1 MRRLFTA
8 VASALALVACTA
20 TGAEDAPAAQRR
32 FPTSADYGPDVMQ
45 RFSFQAGGDFGWRL
59 SGLRTPRPEAPL
71 RVVVVSG
78 TPSWSEYWAPVLAA
92 APQTWEVIVVD
103 RPGFA
108 QSEPREA
115 VPRIADQAL
124 SLSPLLEVG
133 ADRRVV
139 LVGQSFGGPIAA
151 WMAAAAPA
159 EARPVG
165 LVLLSA
171 FFGERGRTAD
181 RLMALGG
188 VAQPLLPR
196 DLRNAVSEVRGQSSQ
211 LSSINAALQALDL
224 PILVV
229 HGGVDSFVPVS
240 AGEALAAKLGARAE
254 WRLIPDGDHFLNACC
269 VPDVLAA
276 IAAVAGP
283 ETGAPIARIS
293 PSTHPIASRPH
304 LR

>member
-1 MRRLFTA
+1 MRRLITA
-8 VASALALVACTA
+8 VMAALAMVACTA
-20 TGAEDAPAAQRR
+20 TAAEDASPAQRR

-45 RFSFQAGGDFGWRL
+45 RFSFQAGGGFGWRL

-78 TPSWSEYWAPVLAA
+78 APSWSEYWAPVLAA
-92 APQTWEVIVVD
+92 APQAWEVIVVD

-108 QSEPREA
+108 QSEPRQA

-124 SLSPLLEVG
+124 ALSPLLEVG
-133 ADRRVV
+133 AGRRVV
-139 LVGQSFGGPIAA
+139 LVGQSFGGPIAV

-159 EARPVG
+159 GEKPAG

-196 DLRNAVSEVRGQSSQ
+196 DLRNAVSEVRSLSGQVSA
-211 LSSINAALQALDL
+211 INAALQTLEL
-224 PILVV
+224 PILVL
-229 HGGVDSFVPVS
+229 HGGEDSFVPVS
-240 AGEALAAKLGARAE
+240 AGEALTARLGARAE
-254 WRLIPDGDHFLNACC
+254 WRLIPGGDHFLNACC
-269 VPDVLAA
+269 VPDVLSA
-276 IAAVAGP
+276 IASVAGP
-283 ETGAPIARIS
+283 ETEASTVRIG
-293 PSTHPIASRPH
+293 PSMDPIASRPH